1 MAIKI
6 NQIASKPQLVKVI
19 LNDAETVKTLGDE
32 LEFYTWDRQPLDK
45 FMKLAKVQQDNPEE
59 IIAIVK
65 DLILDEEGNV
75 VIKDDIMLPT
85 PILVRIIQKVVEILG
100 K

>member
-6 NQIASKPQLVKVI
+6 NQIASKPQLIKVV
-19 LNDAETVKTLGDE
+19 LDDEQTKEELGDE
-32 LEFYTWDRQPLDK
+32 LEFWTWDRQPLDK
-45 FMKLAKVQQDNPEE
+45 FMKLASIKQDNPEE
-59 IIAIVK
+59 IINVVK
-65 DLILDEEGNV
+65 ELILDEDANI

-85 PILVRIIQKVVEILG
+85 QILIRVIQKVVEVLG